1 MASNL
6 SPADRANIKEVFKDI
21 DHLLTQIEIARESI
35 KEHIKALSSEFDIP
49 KRTLN
54 KMAKVYHAQSF
65 HETQQEH
72 EEFEDLYESVVNS
85 QSSTADPT
93 TTPDDTDE

>member
-1 MASNL
+1 MNL
-6 SPADRANIKEVFKDI
+6 SPEQRANIKEVFKDI
-21 DHLLTQIEIARESI
+21 DHLLTQIEIARGSI
-35 KEHIKALSSEFDIP
+35 KEHIKALSAEYNIP

-85 QSSTADPT
+85 T
-93 TTPDDTDE
+93 TTN